1 LFPAFL
7 IFFIKRSTS
16 LQTNINKDCFQANV
30 FLTVIAI
37 KAVAPTKTWTPEQL
51 LIISVRKQLKK
62 SQPAFSKLLG
72 VPVGTIRD
80 WEQGRKQPDSV
91 AITLIK
97 VAQSNPEVLESI
109 AA

>member
-1 LFPAFL
+1 MA
-7 IFFIKRSTS
+7 KKMSTAG
-16 LQTNINKDCFQANV
+16 QALLDDV
-30 FLTVIAI
+30 LAI
-37 KAVAPTKTWTPEQL
+37 KNGSQAKTWTPEQL
-51 LIISVRKQLKK
+51 LVISVRKQLKK

-80 WEQGRKQPDSV
+80 WEQGRKQPDSA

-97 VAQSNPEVLESI
+97 VAERNPEILEEI

>member
-1 LFPAFL
+1 MT
-7 IFFIKRSTS
+7 KKMS
-16 LQTNINKDCFQANV
+16 NEGQALLDDV
-30 FLTVIAI
+30 LRI
-37 KAVAPTKTWTPEQL
+37 KAGAPAKIWTPEQL

-62 SQPAFSKLLG
+62 SQPGFSKLLG

-80 WEQGRKQPDSV
+80 WEQGRKQPDSA

-97 VAQSNPEVLESI
+97 VAQNNPEVLEEI